1 MKAVILAGGLGSRIS
16 EETTVRPKPMIEIGG
31 HPLLWHIMKGYA
43 AHGIT
48 DFVIALGYKG
58 VMVKEYFLN
67 FYAYNSDVTV
77 DLRTSELTIHRTI
90 TEPWRVTLVDT
101 GAETMTGGRL
111 KRLRDFV
118 GDETFCATYGDGV
131 SDVDV
136 TATIAQHRRVGAAAT
151 LTAVKPPGRF
161 GAVELNGALVERFHE
176 KPDGDGGW
184 INGGFFVLEPAV
196 LDIIEGD
203 DTPFERG
210 PLDRLAGEGRL
221 AAYRHEGFWHPLDT
235 LRDKVILEQYWS
247 SERPPWKTW

>member
-111 KRLRDFV
+111 KRLRDFL

-136 TATIAQHRRVGAAAT
+136 TAAIAQHRQVGAAAT

-161 GAVELNGALVERFHE
+161 GAVELNGPLVERFHE

-203 DTPFERG
+203 ETPFERG

-235 LRDKVILEQYWS
+235 LRDKVILEQYWN